1 MDAAASNNCI
11 TGFTPANA
19 ERQLVF
25 EEQLKSRI
33 SSGAFKNH
41 LEQITREPHLAG
53 TAANARVGE
62 AIAAA
67 MEKAG
72 LDVQRYAYDV
82 YLPDPDGQISVALVT
97 PIRLPLNNQEY
108 ILKEDRFSG
117 HPDLLPGFNAYSGSG
132 DVTAEIVYA
141 NYGTK
146 EDFEKLQELGIPV
159 AGKIVIARFG
169 QNFRGFKAR
178 YAEEHGAIGLIMYSD
193 PADGGY
199 VNGAEYPEGRHLNS
213 SSIQRGSLLTLDYPG
228 DPLTPLK
235 PALTLDSGEPVQRLD
250 PEDVDFPRIPV
261 APLPYGSAVE
271 ILKRMQGEVVPAG
284 WQGGLPFTYRVTGGS
299 GLTVRLAVDQPQGLK
314 RATNIIGVLEG
325 SEYPDE
331 WVLLGCHYDAWN
343 FGTADPNSGTAM
355 LLTLANALG
364 GMARD
369 GWRPRRT
376 IMIGHWDAEE
386 PGILGSIEWVEQL
399 REELTAN
406 GVAYINADM
415 AVSGPDFGA
424 TASPSLKQPI
434 VEAAQA
440 VEYPKSEQ
448 SVYGQWCAKTESET
462 PPLGNL
468 GGGSDHMGFYMH
480 IGIPSGEVAMSSP
493 VPIYHSSYDNMAWY
507 ERFADTEFIYGP
519 AVAAID
525 GILATRLANADILP
539 YDVIHYAEDL
549 AAHSKDL
556 SERAERRG
564 LAVDLTPFEETVTE
578 FAGAA
583 QRFGEA
589 RDRLAANGEIGEDL
603 ARAINQ
609 RLIGV
614 EKAFIHPEGL
624 QGRPWHRSLYA
635 SQDPFSGY
643 AAWLL
648 PGLRYEI
655 EIGSEEGFGK
665 WLAIYLAAL
674 QDLTQR
680 IDDLSEQLDSAPSA
694 CVRSLSGPTASR
706 L

>member
-1 MDAAASNNCI
+1 MDARLSDKRI

-19 ERQLVF
+19 ERQLAF
-25 EEQLKSRI
+25 EDQLKSRI
-33 SSGAFKNH
+33 SSDAFKTH
-41 LEQITREPHLAG
+41 LERITREPHIAG
-53 TAANARVGE
+53 TEANARVGE
-62 AIAAA
+62 AIADA

-72 LDVQRYAYDV
+72 LSVQRYAYDV
-82 YLPDPDGQISVALVT
+82 YLPDPDGEISIALVT

-146 EDFEKLQELGIPV
+146 DDFEKLKELGISIE
-159 AGKIVIARFG
+159 GKIVIARFG

-178 YAEEHGAIGLIMYSD
+178 YAEEHGAVGLIMYSD

-199 VNGAEYPEGRHLNS
+199 VSGAEYPEGRYLNS

-228 DPLTPLK
+228 DPLTPLE
-235 PALTLDSGEPVQRLD
+235 PALPLDSGEPVQRLD

-271 ILKRMQGEVVPAG
+271 ILKRMQGEVVPTG
-284 WQGGLPFTYRVTGGS
+284 WQGGLPFTYRITGGS
-299 GLTVRLAVDQPQGLK
+299 DLTVRLTVDQPRGLK
-314 RATNIIGVLEG
+314 RATNVIGVLEG
-325 SEYPDE
+325 NEYPDE

-355 LLTLANALG
+355 LLTLADALG
-364 GMARD
+364 DMARE

-386 PGILGSIEWVEQL
+386 QGILGSIEWVEQL
-399 REELTAN
+399 REELTTN

-424 TASPSLKQPI
+424 SASPSLKQPI
-434 VEAAQA
+434 IDAAQA
-440 VEYPKSEQ
+440 VQYPQSKK
-448 SVYGQWCAKTESET
+448 SVYEQWCADNDSVT
-462 PPLGNL
+462 PPMGNL

-480 IGIPSGEVAMSSP
+480 IGIPSGEVSMASP

-539 YDVIHYAEDL
+539 YDMTRYAEDV
-549 AAHSKDL
+549 ATHCKDL
-556 SERAERRG
+556 KDRAEKLG
-564 LAVDLTPFEETVTE
+564 ITIDLTSLEESVT
-578 FAGAA
+578 ALGAAA
-583 QRFGEA
+583 QRFEEN
-589 RDRLAANGEIGEDL
+589 RDRRVASGKIEKDQATAANQL
-603 ARAINQ
+603 
-609 RLIGV
+609 LIGV
-614 EKAFIHPEGL
+614 EKAFIHPDGL

-643 AAWLL
+643 ASWLL

-655 EIGSEEGFGK
+655 ETHSEEGFRQ

-674 QDLTQR
+674 QDLTKR
-680 IDDLSEQLDSAPSA
+680 VSDLAEQLGSAPSD
-694 CVRSLSGPTASR
+694 
-706 L
+706 